1 MTLIC
6 QIRLENTIILTVQ
19 LFHEN
24 DLIRN
29 LQKSLYQSRI
39 FSHPDVIAASL
50 VRECSVTGIGKREGE
65 RDFFVDI
72 DALDSVLSISKKLT
86 GGQEVCVYANTFKDF
101 LRCRPEQI
109 KAEWN
114 ENLRNER
121 IKNASRTG

>member
-6 QIRLENTIILTVQ
+6 QIRLENTIILTIL

-24 DLIRN
+24 DLIRI
-29 LQKSLYQSRI
+29 LQKSLFQSRI
-39 FSHPDVIAASL
+39 FSHPDVIAALL
-50 VRECSVTGIGKREGE
+50 VRECDVTGIGRREGE

-72 DALDSVLSISKKLT
+72 DALDSVLSISKKLPD
-86 GGQEVCVYANTFKDF
+86 GQEICVYANTFKDF
-101 LRCRPEQI
+101 LRRRPEQI

-121 IKNASRTG
+121 IKSTSRTG